1 MKKHLSKWRFPE
13 TKIYLAI
20 ILFFA
25 IILLQFDYW
34 IGGMAFVVFLILLF
48 YNYKMSDQRKEEW
61 TRYLESL
68 SEDIDWA
75 TKNAVLSIPMPLV
88 VIDPEGTITW
98 YNPQFGRLFD
108 GEKLLDRSI
117 KKFVPDFPLSR
128 LDKDKEFTS
137 QELFFSDKWYRLT
150 WTPVRTGS
158 GSRRNKVIFI
168 VYWQDITEEQRIKAL
183 YQARKIVIAHIVVD
197 NYDEVLANTEST
209 KRPAVQAE
217 IESRI
222 AHWASGIHAGW
233 IKYERDKYMAV
244 FEEQELAGLRQK
256 KFELLDQVRDIK
268 AGNTIP
274 VTLSIGVGYDAET
287 PALINSSALSA
298 MELALGRGGDQA
310 VVKQG
315 TKLYFYGGRSQGVEK
330 RTKVKSR
337 VIANALR
344 ELMEQSD
351 KVLIMSHEDPDL
363 DSIGSALGIYRCAR
377 FIGKNVRIV
386 LDKSNASVDSLIKR
400 LEAEEIYEGLFIR
413 RDDALDRIDKD
424 TLLVVVDTH
433 RPSFTEAPELLERAE
448 RIVVFDHHRRGAES
462 IENATLTYLEPFA
475 SSASELITE
484 IVQYFDDRIR
494 LEPLEADALL
504 AGITMDTKNFIFKTG
519 VRTFE
524 AASYLR
530 RAGADPTAVRQLFQD
545 DMETFSSRAETIS
558 NARLIFPG
566 VAISQCPPDTKH
578 PQLIAA
584 QAADTLL
591 NIKGI
596 HSSVVLCSTSEGVMI
611 SGRSLGNLNMQV
623 ILEKLGGGG
632 HLTMAGAQLHNIT
645 MEEAEKM
652 VIQAIEEYL
661 EGGNK

>member
-377 FIGKNVRIV
+377 FIGKNARIV

>member
-108 GEKLLDRSI
+108 GENLLDRSI

-377 FIGKNVRIV
+377 FIGKNARIV

>member
-256 KFELLDQVRDIK
+256 KFELLDQVCDIK

-377 FIGKNVRIV
+377 FIGKNARIV

>member
-377 FIGKNVRIV
+377 FIGKNARIV

-413 RDDALDRIDKD
+413 RNDALDRIDKD

>member
-377 FIGKNVRIV
+377 FIGKNARIV

-530 RAGADPTAVRQLFQD
+530 RAGADPTA
-545 DMETFSSRAETIS
+545 
-558 NARLIFPG
+558 
-566 VAISQCPPDTKH
+566 
-578 PQLIAA
+578 
-584 QAADTLL
+584 
-591 NIKGI
+591 
-596 HSSVVLCSTSEGVMI
+596 
-611 SGRSLGNLNMQV
+611 
-623 ILEKLGGGG
+623 
-632 HLTMAGAQLHNIT
+632 
-645 MEEAEKM
+645 
-652 VIQAIEEYL
+652 
-661 EGGNK
+661 